1 MSLKTIRHQL
11 TDFDIIQSFNYSVDF
26 KTTYDMKKHTLLG
39 LAALISVLTSCGGN
53 TASETK
59 LHVIFDNPAPRTMP
73 LALFGEV
80 PEDLVSSLQIA
91 DGIPSSVSVMLLEK
105 DGQQLLF
112 DAGNGNADSQMLPR
126 LQELGYA
133 PTDIDAIFIT
143 HLHGDHIGG
152 LLKDGQPV
160 FTQAKLYIPSVE
172 LEAWMQDA
180 KVQALVA
187 AYVDR
192 LVKFAPDEALPCG
205 VQAIAAYGH
214 TPGHTLYLSG
224 DKLIAGDI
232 MHGLAL
238 QLEHPEFCARYD
250 MDKEGAIASRKSV
263 INRAKQEGWTLFGMH
278 FPTKDGV
285 KVK

>member
-1 MSLKTIRHQL
+1 
-11 TDFDIIQSFNYSVDF
+11 
-26 KTTYDMKKHTLLG
+26 MKKHTLFG
-39 LAALISVLTSCGGN
+39 LAALISVLTSCGGPS
-53 TASETK
+53 TTETK

-73 LALFGEV
+73 LALFGDV
-80 PEDLVSSLQIA
+80 PADLVASLDIA

-112 DAGNGNADSQMLPR
+112 DAGNGNDDSRVLPR
-126 LQELGYA
+126 LQELGYTA
-133 PTDIDAIFIT
+133 ADIDAIFIT

-172 LEAWMQDA
+172 LAAWTEAPN
-180 KVQALVA
+180 VQALVA
-187 AYVDR
+187 AYGDR
-192 LVKFAPDEALPCG
+192 LVEFAIGDALPCG
-205 VQAIAAYGH
+205 VEALAAYGH
-214 TPGHTLYLSG
+214 TPGHTLYRTG

-250 MDKEGAIASRKSV
+250 MDKEGAIASRKAIIEQV
-263 INRAKQEGWTLFGMH
+263 KKQGWILFGMH
-278 FPTKDGV
+278 FPTQDGV
-285 KVK
+285 KLK

>member
-1 MSLKTIRHQL
+1 
-11 TDFDIIQSFNYSVDF
+11 
-26 KTTYDMKKHTLLG
+26 MKKQTLFG
-39 LAALISVLTSCGGN
+39 LAALISVLTSCGGPS
-53 TASETK
+53 TAETK

-80 PEDLVSSLQIA
+80 PADLVSSLQIA

-126 LQELGYA
+126 LQELGYT

-152 LLKDGQPV
+152 LMKDGQPV

-172 LEAWMQDA
+172 LDAWMQDA

-187 AYVDR
+187 AYGENV
-192 LVKFAPDEALPCG
+192 VKFAMGDALPCG

-238 QLEHPEFCARYD
+238 QLDHPEFCARYD
-250 MDKEGAIASRKSV
+250 MDKEGAVASRKSV
-263 INRAKQEGWTLFGMH
+263 IEQVKQKAWTMFGMH
-278 FPTKDGV
+278 FPTVDGV
-285 KVK
+285 KVE

>member
-1 MSLKTIRHQL
+1 MEK
-11 TDFDIIQSFNYSVDF
+11 Y
-26 KTTYDMKKHTLLG
+26 TLYG
-39 LAALISVLTSCGGN
+39 LAALISVLTSCGGPS
-53 TASETK
+53 TTETK

-73 LALFGEV
+73 LTLFGEV

-112 DAGNGNADSQMLPR
+112 DAGNGNDDSRLLPG
-126 LQELGYA
+126 LQELGFIPA
-133 PTDIDAIFIT
+133 DIDAIFIT

-152 LLKDGQPV
+152 LMKDGQPV

-172 LEAWMQDA
+172 LDAWMQDA

-187 AYVDR
+187 AYGDR
-192 LVKFAPDEALPCG
+192 LVKFALGDALPCG
-205 VQAIAAYGH
+205 VQAMAAYGH
-214 TPGHTLYLSG
+214 TPGHTLYVSG

-232 MHGLAL
+232 MHGVAL
-238 QLEHPEFCARYD
+238 QLEHPEFCARFD
-250 MDKEGAIASRKSV
+250 MDKEAAIAIRKTV
-263 INRAKQEGWTLFGMH
+263 IELVKKQSLTMYGMH

>member
-1 MSLKTIRHQL
+1 MSLRTIRHQL
-11 TDFDIIQSFNYSVDF
+11 TDFDIIQLFNYSVVF
-26 KTTYDMKKHTLLG
+26 KTNNDMKKQTLFG
-39 LAALISVLTSCGGN
+39 LAALISVLISCGGPS
-53 TASETK
+53 TAETK

-73 LALFGEV
+73 LALFGDV
-80 PEDLVSSLQIA
+80 PADLVSSLQIA

-126 LQELGYA
+126 LRELGYT

-152 LLKDGQPV
+152 LMKDGQPV

-172 LEAWMQDA
+172 LDAWMQDA

-187 AYVDR
+187 AYGDR
-192 LVKFAPDEALPCG
+192 LVKFAMGDALPYG

-238 QLEHPEFCARYD
+238 QLDHPEFCARYD
-250 MDKEGAIASRKSV
+250 MDKEGAIASRKTV
-263 INRAKQEGWTLFGMH
+263 IQRAKQEGWTLFGMH
-278 FPTKDGV
+278 FPTVDGV
-285 KVK
+285 KVE